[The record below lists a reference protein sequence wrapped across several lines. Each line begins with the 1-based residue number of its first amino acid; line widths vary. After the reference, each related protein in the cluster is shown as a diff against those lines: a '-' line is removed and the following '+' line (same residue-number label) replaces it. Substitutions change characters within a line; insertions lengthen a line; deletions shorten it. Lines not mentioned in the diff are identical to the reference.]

1 MLKAVDIH
9 IKLGVVL
16 GGLDKKYIET
26 VATRILLKEGQG
38 KETELA
44 TGENESRNASTATLW
59 KIAIL

>member
-1 MLKAVDIH
+1 MTFDIRAKGGRYP

-16 GGLDKKYIET
+16 GVLDKKYIET

-44 TGENESRNASTATLW
+44 TGEMKADMPQQELF
-59 KIAIL
+59 